1 MMMQSPA
8 YPSADVWASNPL
20 TASREFDLTASTIK
34 PVGPVAV
41 EAAPNLT
48 LRMSPKAV
56 RAPHQWLLKKAH
68 PSRRCGQPLRCSLQ
82 PLPCPRGPADDPGVA
97 LGVADR
103 VWTIG
108 DLLDAALAL
117 EPNRPIRTKRNFT
130 VIEGGKN

>member
-1 MMMQSPA
+1 MSQKRFA
-8 YPSADVWASNPL
+8 RL
-20 TASREFDLTASTIK
+20 TNGFSKKLTHHAAAVSLY
-34 PVGPVAV
+34 VAHY
-41 EAAPNLT
+41 NLCRVHEV
-48 LRMSPKAV
+48 LRTT
-56 RAPHQWLLKKAH
+56 
-68 PSRRCGQPLRCSLQ
+68 
-82 PLPCPRGPADDPGVA
+82 PGVA